1 MTAHAALST
10 QTGPARDPR
19 LQPVFISPIHRAG
32 LVLVWLMVAAS
43 GVVFSEPAPVDLLMF
58 ALVLLLPVAG
68 LIRVTPALMTGLALW
83 LVVGAATVF
92 ALINTIDASKA
103 LPHAGVTIF
112 LFVSA
117 FVIAAFVMYR
127 PEHHTRLIFNAY
139 IIAASIAAIAG
150 VAGYFNLAP
159 GAFELFT
166 RYGRATGTF
175 KDPNVY
181 GPFLVPPLL
190 YALHRLMEGAR
201 RHVLW
206 LLPCAALLAFA
217 ILLSFSR
224 GAWVNLGIS
233 VGVYACLAFLTAPTN
248 QQRIKL
254 VVITAGGVA
263 AAAIML
269 VIALQ
274 FDEIG
279 RLFGERAALTQSYDE
294 GPEGRFGGQMKA
306 IRTILANPFGIG
318 PQQFAPNFH
327 FEEAHN
333 VYLTMFLNAGWIGG
347 GLFLMLIAA
356 TVVFGLRHAVRRAP
370 TQRLFIVAYACFAAN
385 AVEGFLIDF
394 DHWRHV
400 FLLMGVVLGLM
411 LGERRIA
418 AAGPLTSL
426 RQSLFSPAVPISTR
440 PARPL
445 LTVAAGTTPASSPQ
459 PAPAHSPTP
468 RRPLDGDDNRP
479 GRHAGRRTA

>member
-1 MTAHAALST
+1 MFPS
-10 QTGPARDPR
+10 GPGNARDPR
-19 LQPVFISPIHRAG
+19 TQPAFVSPIHRVA
-32 LVLVWLMVAAS
+32 LVLVWLMVATS
-43 GVVFSEPAPVDLLMF
+43 GIVFSEPAPVDLLMLV
-58 ALVLLLPVAG
+58 LVLLLPVAG
-68 LIRVTPALMTGLALW
+68 LIRATPALIAGLALW
-83 LVVGAATVF
+83 LAVGAATVF
-92 ALINTIDASKA
+92 AMMNAIDAAKA
-103 LPHAGVTIF
+103 VPHAGVTIF

-117 FVIAAFVMYR
+117 FVLAAFVMYR

-139 IIAASIAAIAG
+139 ILAAVITALAG
-150 VAGYFNLAP
+150 VAGYFNLVP
-159 GAFELFT
+159 GAFDLFT

-181 GPFLVPPLL
+181 GPFLVPPLI
-190 YALHRLMEGAR
+190 YVLHRLLEGAR
-201 RHVLW
+201 RSALW
-206 LLPCAALLAFA
+206 LIPCAALLAFA

-224 GAWVNLGIS
+224 GAWVSLGIS
-233 VGVYACLAFLTAPTN
+233 IGLYACLAF
-248 QQRIKL
+248 
-254 VVITAGGVA
+254 ITASTNRQRFNLAAIAAGGIA

-294 GPEGRFGGQMKA
+294 GPEGRFGGQHKA
-306 IRTILANPFGIG
+306 IKQILANPFGIG

-347 GLFLMLIAA
+347 GLFLMLTAA
-356 TVVFGLRHAVRRAP
+356 TVAFGLRHALRRSP
-370 TQRLFIVAYACFAAN
+370 TQPLFLVAYACFTAN
-385 AVEGFLIDF
+385 AVEGFLIDY

-400 FLLMGVVLGLM
+400 FLLMAVVLGLM
-411 LGERRIA
+411 LGERRFA
-418 AAGPLTSL
+418 DAGTLTSL
-426 RQSLFSPAVPISTR
+426 RQSLFTPTVSISSR
-440 PARPL
+440 PARPIR
-445 LTVAAGTTPASSPQ
+445 AIAPAPATARATCSQ
-459 PAPAHSPTP
+459 PAPAL